1 MRIAH
6 ISDLHAFDLS
16 QAALWQFLGKRSLGL
31 LNLWRKRAAGHPL
44 HILDALCRDL
54 NRLPLDHIV
63 ATGDL
68 TNLSLPGELLRA
80 RAAFDSLRLG
90 PQAVSVIPGNHDVY
104 VWEAYLRRYFE
115 RHFAPYCQGDAE
127 RPGQPRFPYVR
138 VRGEVAI
145 IGCST
150 ALPSPPPLA
159 DGWLGRRQIDAIAAA
174 LLAQAGRF
182 RILLIHH
189 PPQPHSLDVL
199 RALRDRRALQRVLA
213 EVGCEL
219 VLHGHEHRD
228 VRGSLPGPAGDIPV
242 IGVGSGT
249 YSDPRP
255 ERAARYNIYTVER
268 QADSGSTP
276 RFVWRCEQR
285 VFVAATG
292 EFAYLPSASSGT
304 SIDSP
309 HSAPAK
315 G

>member
-16 QAALWQFLGKRSLGL
+16 GAAPWQFFGKRSLGL

-44 HILDALCRDL
+44 HLLDALCRDL
-54 NRLPLDHIV
+54 NRVPLDHIV

-68 TNLSLPGELLRA
+68 TNLSLPGELRRA

-90 PQAVSVIPGNHDVY
+90 PREVSVIPGNHDVY
-104 VWEAYLRRYFE
+104 VWDAYLRRYFE
-115 RHFAPYCQGDAE
+115 QHFAPYCEGDEAAAG
-127 RPGQPRFPYVR
+127 PSRFPYVR

-159 DGWLGRRQIDAIAAA
+159 DGWLGGRQIDAIERA
-174 LLAQAGRF
+174 LAAQAGRF

-189 PPQPHSLDVL
+189 PPLPQSLDIL
-199 RALRDRRALQRVLA
+199 RALRDRRRLQRVLA

-228 VRGSLPGPAGDIPV
+228 VRSTLPGPTGDIPV

-255 ERAARYNIYTVER
+255 ARAARYNIYTVER
-268 QADSGSTP
+268 RAQADGSSC
-276 RFVWRCEQR
+276 FVFTSEQR
-285 VFVAATG
+285 VFSPAAG
-292 EFAYLPSASSGT
+292 EFAYLPSPSSGT

-309 HSAPAK
+309 HSAP
-315 G
+315 

>member
-6 ISDLHAFDLS
+6 ISDLHAFDLTD
-16 QAALWQFLGKRSLGL
+16 AALWQFVSKRSLGL

-54 NRLPLDHIV
+54 NRVPLDHIV

-68 TNLSLPGELLRA
+68 TNLSLPGELKRA

-90 PQAVSVIPGNHDVY
+90 PQAISVIPGNHDVY

-115 RHFAPYCQGDAE
+115 GHFAPYCTGDDAAAE
-127 RPGQPRFPYVR
+127 NPRFPYVR

-159 DGWLGRRQIDAIAAA
+159 DGWLGRRQLQAIGDA
-174 LLAQAGRF
+174 LTAQADRF

-189 PPQPHSLDVL
+189 PPLPQSLDLL
-199 RALRDRRALQRVLA
+199 RALRDRGALRRLLA

-228 VRGSLPGPAGDIPV
+228 VRSTLPGPRGDIPV

-255 ERAARYNIYTVER
+255 ERAARYNIYTVEKT
-268 QADSGSTP
+268 AGST
-276 RFVWRCEQR
+276 RFVWRSEQR
-285 VFVAATG
+285 VFSPSTG
-292 EFAYLPSASSGT
+292 EFGYLPSGSSGT

-309 HSAPAK
+309 HSAPAN

>member
-6 ISDLHAFDLS
+6 ISDLHAFDLTD
-16 QAALWQFLGKRSLGL
+16 AALWQFVSKRSLGL

-54 NRLPLDHIV
+54 NRVPLDHIV

-68 TNLSLPGELLRA
+68 TNLSLPGELKRA

-90 PQAVSVIPGNHDVY
+90 PQAISVIPGNHDVY

-115 RHFAPYCQGDAE
+115 GHFAPYCTGDDAAAE
-127 RPGQPRFPYVR
+127 NPRFPYVR

-159 DGWLGRRQIDAIAAA
+159 DGWLGRRQLQAIGDA
-174 LLAQAGRF
+174 LTAQADRF

-189 PPQPHSLDVL
+189 PPLPQHLDLL
-199 RALRDRRALQRVLA
+199 RALRDRGRLHKLLRR
-213 EVGCEL
+213 VGCEL

-228 VRGSLPGPAGDIPV
+228 LRATLDGPSGPIPV

-249 YSDPRP
+249 YNSPHLDR
-255 ERAARYNIYTVER
+255 RARYNIYTVEG
-268 QADSGSTP
+268 SGKDA
-276 RFVWRCEQR
+276 RFTVEQR
-285 VFVAATG
+285 VHDPQSGQFVPYSPAT
-292 EFAYLPSASSGT
+292 
-304 SIDSP
+304 
-309 HSAPAK
+309 
-315 G
+315 

>member
-16 QAALWQFLGKRSLGL
+16 HATPWQFLGKRALGL

-54 NRLPLDHIV
+54 NRVPLDHIV

-68 TNLSLPGELLRA
+68 TNLSLPGELRRA

-104 VWEAYLRRYFE
+104 VWEAYLRHYFE
-115 RHFAPYCQGDAE
+115 QHFAPYCQGDGDAA
-127 RPGQPRFPYVR
+127 GQPRFPYVR
-138 VRGEVAI
+138 VRGDVAI

-159 DGWLGRRQIDAIAAA
+159 DGWLGRRQLAAIGSA
-174 LLAQAGRF
+174 LAAQAGRF

-189 PPQPHSLDVL
+189 PPLPQSLDLL
-199 RALRDRRALQRVLA
+199 RALRDRRALGRVLA

-228 VRGSLPGPAGDIPV
+228 VHSTLPGPSGDIPV
-242 IGVGSGT
+242 VGVGSGT

-255 ERAARYNIYTVER
+255 DRAARYNIYTIEK
-268 QADSGSTP
+268 QANADGSS
-276 RFVWRCEQR
+276 RFVLSTEKR
-285 VFVAATG
+285 VFSPAAG
-292 EFAYLPSASSGT
+292 EFAYLASASSGT

-309 HSAPAK
+309 HSAP
-315 G
+315 